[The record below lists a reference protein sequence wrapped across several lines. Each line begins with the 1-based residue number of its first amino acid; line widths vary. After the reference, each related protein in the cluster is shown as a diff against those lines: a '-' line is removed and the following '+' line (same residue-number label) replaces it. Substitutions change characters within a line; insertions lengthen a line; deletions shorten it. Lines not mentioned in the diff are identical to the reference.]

1 MKMHDL
7 CYRHYS
13 ARHVCSSCRRHQM
26 HRDVVSLVST
36 MAWDLEFVV
45 PQSPEQHDAIS
56 DDEDEAVENDEYPTV
71 VVCSGE

>member
-1 MKMHDL
+1 
-7 CYRHYS
+7 
-13 ARHVCSSCRRHQM
+13 M

-45 PQSPEQHDAIS
+45 PRSPEQHDAIS